1 MKARLVARLFAAGLL
16 SSAFAASGQ
25 AAAAASDARDPA
37 AMAALEHMGE
47 SLRSHADVNVHA
59 DVTMEDVLID
69 GQKIQYGGTVDILAH
84 RPKQLKMVLKIGDA
98 ERQLFYDGSTMTL
111 YSPNLKYYAQAA
123 APATI
128 GEALA
133 AAQNN
138 YGLEIPLADL
148 FTWGQDPSL
157 AERITSALVVGTET
171 IGGQTCNH
179 YAMRQ
184 EAVDWQIWIRQG
196 DDALPCKLVI
206 TSKTDSSMPQVT
218 SVYNWGEPTSGD
230 SDAFTF
236 KAPDGTQQIALRELK
251 APKTEK

>member
-1 MKARLVARLFAAGLL
+1 MKARFVARLFAAGL
-16 SSAFAASGQ
+16 SAGAFAAAGQ
-25 AAAAASDARDPA
+25 ASAAADSRDPA

-47 SLRSHADVNVHA
+47 SLRAHADVNVHA

-69 GQKIQYGGTVDILAH
+69 GQKIQYGGTVDIVAH
-84 RPKQLKMVLKIGDA
+84 RPTQLKMVLKIGSA
-98 ERQLFYDGSTMTL
+98 ERQLYYDGSTMTL

-133 AAQNN
+133 AAQND
-138 YGLEIPLADL
+138 YGIEIPLADL

-157 AERITSALVVGTET
+157 AERVTSALAVGPET
-171 IGGQTCNH
+171 VGGQTCDH

-184 EAVDWQIWIRQG
+184 EGVDWQVWIREG

-206 TSKTDSSMPQVT
+206 TSTHDSSMPQVT
-218 SVYNWGEPTSGD
+218 SVYTWGDPTSGD

-236 KAPDGTQQIALRELK
+236 KAPEGSQRIALRELK
-251 APKTEK
+251 SAKTEK